1 MKQSGE
7 ENIVIDCSYEILEEV
22 LKQSQQVGILSDQHR
37 VIVSNLVSAE
47 AGKIFKNRTSMDS
60 CEFHSGSEDM

>member
-1 MKQSGE
+1 MLLEVKQSGE

-47 AGKIFKNRTSMDS
+47 AGKI
-60 CEFHSGSEDM
+60 